1 MAAEQPISTTQLY
14 VSNLPAG
21 TTNDRLK
28 AAFDQFGDINDCFV
42 PQRKR
47 FGFVKF
53 TAEAD
58 ATKAVSAMNGK
69 ALDEAAAGEEVIEVV
84 PAREKPEKEESEK
97 KKPAKKKPKN
107 KEAKEPKKQAEQ
119 KKVPA
124 GAGAEKT
131 NRRKRANKKAPAAKK
146 SVPTF
151 EEREASYKSDLGA
164 KCLLFGYAHWE
175 AMNAEVNFDKDEAGK
190 PNSGFP
196 GLNWMKQ
203 ALSQQGIQKSLFLK
217 DHTATWCLEGD
228 SWRVTVDVKEDDNF
242 ILACTGKEAPAEH
255 GLAAGA
261 ASLRRDLMNEARFSM
276 TMDKEQDAINRATLW
291 LLERAEGKAS
301 AKQDEPA
308 AEKAAAPA
316 APAEEEESVRGSS
329 THVDLNNLKDSGT
342 GELSAEEFA
351 ALRAKTKS
359 AADVAKNLTPE
370 QQAEYGCKPGVAA
383 SAVRPDSDDSDDE
396 GADFAMGGEGQA
408 VLLADY

>member
-1 MAAEQPISTTQLY
+1 MGPPSTLMAAEQPISTTQLY

-21 TTNDRLK
+21 ATNDRLK

-53 TAEAD
+53 AAEAD

-69 ALDEAAAGEEVIEVV
+69 ALDEAAADEETIEVV
-84 PAREKPEKEESEK
+84 PAREKAEKEEGEK
-97 KKPAKKKPKN
+97 K

-119 KKVPA
+119 KKAPA
-124 GAGAEKT
+124 GAGGEKPS
-131 NRRKRANKKAPAAKK
+131 RRKRANKKAPAAKK

-151 EEREASYKSDLGA
+151 EEREASYKADLGA

-175 AMNAEVNFDKDEAGK
+175 AMNAEATYDKDEAGK

-196 GLNWMKQ
+196 GLNWMKE
-203 ALSQQGIQKSLFLK
+203 ALTQQGIQKSLFLK
-217 DHTATWCLEGD
+217 DHTATWCQEGD
-228 SWRVTVDVKEDDNF
+228 SWTVTVDVKEDDNF

-255 GLAAGA
+255 GLVAGA
-261 ASLRRDLMNEARFSM
+261 TDLRRYLMNEARTSM
-276 TMDKEQDAINRATLW
+276 TMDKEQAAINRATLW
-291 LLERAEGKAS
+291 LLERAEGKAP
-301 AKQDEPA
+301 AKQAEPA
-308 AEKAAAPA
+308 AKEEAAAAPVEAA
-316 APAEEEESVRGSS
+316 APAEEEEAARGSS

-359 AADVAKNLTPE
+359 AAEVNKNMTE
-370 QQAEYGCKPGVAA
+370 
-383 SAVRPDSDDSDDE
+383 
-396 GADFAMGGEGQA
+396 
-408 VLLADY
+408 